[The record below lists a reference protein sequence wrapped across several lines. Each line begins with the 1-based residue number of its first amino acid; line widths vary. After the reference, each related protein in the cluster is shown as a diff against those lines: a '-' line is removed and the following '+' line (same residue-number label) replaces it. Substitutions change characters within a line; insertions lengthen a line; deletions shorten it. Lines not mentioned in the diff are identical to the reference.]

1 MNINS
6 MPAIPKIILILLVIP
21 SLSQIHAAEYEQPPT
36 LSADILFPDI
46 ELTKDHYKVQ
56 KNVPTDGFLTRA
68 TIKSDFGTFTAAGPG
83 MLQVRLN
90 EINALLKLETL
101 EASAEFK
108 RGAKESTSE
117 KAGAFKQLY
126 EKPKETAAGI
136 GEGVNRF
143 FKRTARAAKTG
154 IQTIDDVYH
163 DRTPGSSGTAGPGA
177 KLPGND
183 IMETPVEK
191 ESKYK
196 KAAQA
201 SGETA
206 LNILGFDDS
215 RRKLAKRLGV
225 DPYTTNP
232 VLDEKLDE
240 VTWSIFAG
248 DLGIDIATS
257 LIPGSIVVTTST
269 LATNLVWDTPPGDL
283 RLRIEKTLLGLGIQQ
298 SQVDQLLRHRMYPL
312 SYQAAFSNAMES
324 LGKLDGIA
332 TVMPLALTVTSVGQA
347 RYMVNSLR
355 MLASYHESVKPLK
368 SITVDGTVV
377 ARNADEV
384 NIIVSPIDYLSWTSV
399 IDNFISKD
407 RFKGQKNE
415 LHIAGKMTD
424 MATERLQK
432 RAWVLHENS
441 KLFSFTR

>member
-1 MNINS
+1 MT
-6 MPAIPKIILILLVIP
+6 AIPKTVLVLLVVLP
-21 SLSQIHAAEYEQPPT
+21 LSQIHASEYEQPPT
-36 LSADILFPDI
+36 LSADTFFPDI
-46 ELTKDHYKVQ
+46 ELTKDHYKVE
-56 KNVPTDGFLTRA
+56 KDVPTDGFLTRA
-68 TIKSDFGTFTAAGPG
+68 SIKSDFGTFTAVGPG

-90 EINALLKLETL
+90 EINALVKLETL
-101 EASAEFK
+101 EASEEFK

-117 KAGAFKQLY
+117 KVGAFRQLY

-154 IQTIDDVYH
+154 VQTIDDVYH
-163 DRTPGSSGTAGPGA
+163 DRTPGTSGTAGPGA
-177 KLPGND
+177 NLPGKD

-196 KAAQA
+196 KAASA

-283 RLRIEKTLLGLGIQQ
+283 RLKIEKTLLGLGIQQ
-298 SQVDQLLRHRMYPL
+298 SQIDQLLRHRMYPL
-312 SYQAAFSNAMES
+312 SYQSAFTNAMES

-332 TVMPLALTVTSVGQA
+332 PVMPLALSVTSVGQA

-355 MLASYHESVKPLK
+355 MLASYHESVRPLK
-368 SITVDGTVV
+368 SLTVDGTVV
-377 ARNADEV
+377 ARNVDNV
-384 NIIVSPIDYLSWTSV
+384 NIIAGPVDYLSWNSV
-399 IDNFISKD
+399 FDNFISKD
-407 RFKGQKNE
+407 RFKDQNNE
-415 LHIAGKMTD
+415 LHIAGEMTD
-424 MATERLQK
+424 MTRQRLQE
-432 RAWVLHENS
+432 RGWVIHENS
-441 KLFSFTR
+441 KLFTLKR

>member
-1 MNINS
+1 MYFIS
-6 MPAIPKIILILLVIP
+6 MPAIPKIVVVLLVILP
-21 SLSQIHAAEYEQPPT
+21 LSQIHASDYEQPPT
-36 LSADILFPDI
+36 LSAETIFPNV
-46 ELTKDHYKVQ
+46 ELTSDHYKVQ
-56 KNVPTDGFLTRA
+56 RNVPTDGFLTRA
-68 TIKSDFGTFTAAGPG
+68 SIKSDFGNFTAVGPG

-90 EINALLKLETL
+90 EINALVKLETL
-101 EASAEFK
+101 EASEEFK
-108 RGAKESTSE
+108 RGAKESTS
-117 KAGAFKQLY
+117 KKVGAFKQLY

-154 IQTIDDVYH
+154 VQTIDDVYH
-163 DRTPGSSGTAGPGA
+163 DRTPGTSGTAGPGA

-183 IMETPVEK
+183 TMETPVDK

-196 KAAQA
+196 KAAHA

-269 LATNLVWDTPPGDL
+269 VATNLVWDTPPGDL
-283 RLRIEKTLLGLGIQQ
+283 RLKIEKTLLALGIQQ
-298 SQVDQLLRHRMYPL
+298 SQIDQLLRHRMYPL
-312 SYQAAFSNAMES
+312 SYQSAFTNAMES

-332 TVMPLALTVTSVGQA
+332 MVMPLALTVTSVGQA

-355 MLASYHESVKPLK
+355 MLASYHESVRPLK

-377 ARNADEV
+377 ARNVDNV
-384 NIIVSPIDYLSWTSV
+384 NIIAGPVDYLSWNSV
-399 IDNFISKD
+399 FADFISKE
-407 RFKGQKNE
+407 RFKDQNNE
-415 LHIAGKMTD
+415 FHIAGKMTD
-424 MATERLQK
+424 MARQRLQE
-432 RAWVLHENS
+432 RGWVIRENS
-441 KLFSFTR
+441 KLFTLKR